1 MAVPIFTA
9 NLMNKPSPNSGKTVS
24 LGAYAA
30 FVPAPLPPVLEW
42 TPRLIGVLSD
52 ADRLIGRLAGEG
64 GRLPNPHILMR
75 PFVRREAV
83 LSSKIEGTQATLG
96 ELLAAEA
103 GAAVERSPEDLR
115 EVGNYVA
122 ALEHGIS
129 LLQELPL
136 CVRLVRELHT
146 KLMEGVRG
154 QNATPGIFR
163 TTQNWIGKPGS
174 TLATASY
181 IPPPP
186 GEVEPC
192 LAAWEK
198 FLHESDLPPLVTIA
212 LAHYQFEAIHP
223 FLDGNGRVGR
233 LLITLFLIERKILPT
248 PLLYLSAFFEA
259 ARRDYYDGLRGVS
272 TSGAWNEWLEYFLLG
287 VARMSEDALSR
298 ATRINDL
305 LAEWHGKLAGHST
318 NTPIRVLGLLAANP
332 FVTITGAANQLS
344 VAFTTV
350 QRAIERLESSGIVRQ
365 VSDAKRDRVYCAQAV
380 LDILEEPAHLVPRS
394 TEIR

>member
-1 MAVPIFTA
+1 
-9 NLMNKPSPNSGKTVS
+9 MNKPSPNSGKTVS
-24 LGAYAA
+24 LGAYEA